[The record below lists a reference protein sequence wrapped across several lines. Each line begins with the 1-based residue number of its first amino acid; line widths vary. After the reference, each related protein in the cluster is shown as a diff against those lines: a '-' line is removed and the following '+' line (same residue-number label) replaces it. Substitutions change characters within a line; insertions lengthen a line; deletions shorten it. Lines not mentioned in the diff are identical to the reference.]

1 MFKFSYIECS
11 IGLFIYFGG
20 VMNNNC
26 VVVLTARGKTRILK
40 EGGSQSWVLDAPNG
54 GMCYYLVF
62 FLFFLYSWG

>member
-1 MFKFSYIECS
+1 MFKFSYIQYS

-40 EGGSQSWVLDAPNG
+40 EGGS
-54 GMCYYLVF
+54 
-62 FLFFLYSWG
+62 